1 MAKWRKFSREEI
13 EEIVKNSNST
23 REVARK
29 MGYSQEGGG
38 TMASLKRM
46 YEELNLDTSHFKGQ
60 GWNKGNY
67 NYEAFEEFSY
77 KKRGKTTAAP
87 LIALRGQKCEKCG
100 IIEWLGMPINLEVH
114 HKDGDRTNNDLG
126 NLMLLCPN
134 CHSYTPTFA
143 RSGDKRE
150 KTDEEFIE
158 ALKSSKNIRQALI
171 HLDLT
176 PSGGNYNRA
185 WELIYQNDIRHLMK
199 QEP

>member
-1 MAKWRKFSREEI
+1 
-13 EEIVKNSNST
+13 
-23 REVARK
+23 
-29 MGYSQEGGG
+29 
-38 TMASLKRM
+38 
-46 YEELNLDTSHFKGQ
+46 
-60 GWNKGNY
+60 
-67 NYEAFEEFSY
+67 
-77 KKRGKTTAAP
+77 
-87 LIALRGQKCEKCG
+87 
-100 IIEWLGMPINLEVH
+100 
-114 HKDGDRTNNDLG
+114 
-126 NLMLLCPN
+126 MLLCPN

-150 KTDEEFIE
+150 KTNEEFIE